1 MVNRAP
7 VPRNAAL
14 CGGHRAIRSILG
26 GAHGH
31 CVPSA
36 PPKDAAP
43 IAGAGSLKL
52 TFLFE
57 KNMNSQIFDF
67 KNFLLNKSFFGSRIL
82 IGLQKKINL
91 LDMF

>member
-52 TFLFE
+52 TFLFLIISAFPHLQPQQLPLPLD
-57 KNMNSQIFDF
+57 NIFV
-67 KNFLLNKSFFGSRIL
+67 IP
-82 IGLQKKINL
+82 
-91 LDMF
+91 LDHS